1 MAQLYLAVGAEVML
15 TSNLWTEVGL
25 HNRAKGKVVDIVYKH
40 ATGPRVNNGK
50 TLPEAIVVQFNELAD
65 EVEPFFEGEEKT
77 VAIPVSSFEWGHGA
91 KTFIRKQFPLVLSW
105 AFTIHK
111 SQGKTLKKAVID
123 IDTSEKCFGMTLVA
137 LSRVCE
143 LDDILL
149 KSVSLERL
157 QKINRS
163 SRLQVIKSALEDL
176 TNKFEDTKRRFSNL
190 WESLG

>member
-1 MAQLYLAVGAEVML
+1 ML
-15 TSNLWTEVGL
+15 TLNLWTEVGL
-25 HNRAKGKVVDIVYKH
+25 HNRAKGKVVDIVYKN
-40 ATGPRVNNGK
+40 AAGPRINNGK
-50 TLPEAIVVQFNELAD
+50 NLPEAIVVKFYEINH

-77 VAIPVSSFEWGHGA
+77 VAIPVSSFKWRHGS
-91 KTFIRKQFPLVLSW
+91 KTFIRKQFPLILSW

-111 SQGKTLKKAVID
+111 SQGKTLEKAVID
-123 IDTSEKCFGMTLVA
+123 IDKSEKCFGMTLVA

-149 KSVSLERL
+149 KPISLERL

-176 TNKFEDTKRRFSNL
+176 TNKFEDTKRRFSDL